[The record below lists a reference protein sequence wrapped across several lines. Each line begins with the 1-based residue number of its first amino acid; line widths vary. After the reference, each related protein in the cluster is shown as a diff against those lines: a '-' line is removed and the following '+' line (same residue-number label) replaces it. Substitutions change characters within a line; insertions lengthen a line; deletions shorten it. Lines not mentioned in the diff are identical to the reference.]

1 MCPERRNH
9 RNPHFEVQIIA
20 GHEGNRDSNR
30 QQDREAERDTE
41 RLREIKLLLWIY
53 GLGK

>member
-41 RLREIKLLLWIY
+41 RLREIKLLL
-53 GLGK
+53 